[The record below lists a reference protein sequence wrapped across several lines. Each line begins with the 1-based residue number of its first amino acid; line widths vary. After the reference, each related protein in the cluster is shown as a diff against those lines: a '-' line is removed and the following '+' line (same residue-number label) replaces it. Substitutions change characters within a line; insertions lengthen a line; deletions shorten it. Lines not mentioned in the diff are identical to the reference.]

1 MVDQKKFILNKILK
15 NKQTAAAYATTS
27 VNSTFNDQL
36 MNQTNFGFNPARQTL
51 AETSIQ
57 GVVPGSRLR
66 DRPTLNTQKR
76 QRNITI
82 DSTMVRGIQ

>member
-27 VNSTFNDQL
+27 INSSFNDQL

-51 AETSIQ
+51 AETSIH
-57 GVVPGSRLR
+57 VPGSRLR

-82 DSTMVRGIQ
+82 DSTMVRIQHK